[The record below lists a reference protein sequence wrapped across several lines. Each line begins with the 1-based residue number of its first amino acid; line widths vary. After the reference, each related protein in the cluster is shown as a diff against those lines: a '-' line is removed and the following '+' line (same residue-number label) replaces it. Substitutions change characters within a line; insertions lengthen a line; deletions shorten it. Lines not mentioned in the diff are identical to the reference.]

1 MIFHKFLAFPQDM
14 AIMPAL
20 GYSGSVVFSH
30 ADTGRLAVEW
40 VMVGLELGVALV
52 IALAVYLTLKKK

>member
-1 MIFHKFLAFPQDM
+1 M